1 MKKELLQGF
10 TARITQASKSELVVI
25 QYEIILEE
33 IKEARLGLRDGDMDT
48 FDSSLK
54 KAQKFISELMIT
66 LDYTYA
72 ISYDLLSLYLYANK
86 SVIIAMMKK
95 DINELDGVEIVINKL
110 LQGFIGVSKE
120 DTSGPVMQNTQ
131 QLYAGLTYGKDSLN
145 ETFLGQDSNRGFKA

>member
-33 IKEARLGLRDGDMDT
+33 IKEAKQGFEDGDMDN
-48 FDSSLK
+48 FDRCLK
-54 KAQKFISELMIT
+54 KAQKFISELMTT
-66 LDYTYA
+66 LDYNYA
-72 ISYDLLSLYLYANK
+72 ISYDLLSLYLYANRA
-86 SVIIAMMKK
+86 VIMATIKK
-95 DINELDGVEIVINKL
+95 DIAELDGVEIVINKL
-110 LQGFIGVSKE
+110 LQGFIGVSKQ

-145 ETFLGQDSNRGFKA
+145 ETFLGQIDNRGFKA